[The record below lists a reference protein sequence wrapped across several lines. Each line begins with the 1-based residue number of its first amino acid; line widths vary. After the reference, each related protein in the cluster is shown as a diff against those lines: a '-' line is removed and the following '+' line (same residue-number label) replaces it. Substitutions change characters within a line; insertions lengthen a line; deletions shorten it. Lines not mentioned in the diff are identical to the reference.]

1 MNHRRLCS
9 ALSVLL
15 LAACGGSVDTPPGS
29 GGAGGGDDG
38 AGGDGAATSAT
49 SGGGG
54 GGAPVAC
61 GARSGGICSAEE
73 FCDFPDDSCGTF
85 DTVGQCS
92 ARPEVC
98 PADCPGVCGCD
109 GQLYCNACSAQQAG
123 VDVSES
129 TSCLKPVG
137 GDYAAT
143 YWAGGLD
150 HLVVYKAEPA
160 TDACVTL
167 YADAPAE
174 SAPEGFDVATLPD
187 TWVVTRIER
196 TGGAA
201 GCAPGASKP
210 AGEAVLATGAVGSL
224 SMDLSGGTSMPCTLD
239 VDITATFPTE
249 PATALLRATGVA
261 VSDGCP

>member
-1 MNHRRLCS
+1 MLFG
-9 ALSVLL
+9 LL

-29 GGAGGGDDG
+29 GGAGGDG
-38 AGGDGAATSAT
+38 AGGDGGATSAT
-49 SGGGG
+49 SGGG

-73 FCDFPDDSCGTF
+73 LCDFPDDSCGTF
-85 DTVGQCS
+85 DTEGQCA

-109 GQLYCNACSAQQAG
+109 GQFYCNACSAQQAG
-123 VDVSES
+123 VDVSET
-129 TSCLKPVG
+129 TSCIKPVG

-150 HLVVYKAEPA
+150 HLVVYKAEPE
-160 TDACVTL
+160 TDQCVTL
-167 YADAPAE
+167 YADAPHE

-196 TGGAA
+196 TSGAA
-201 GCAPGASKP
+201 GCVPGESKP
-210 AGEAVLATGAVGSL
+210 AAEAVRATGAIGSL

-249 PATALLRATGVA
+249 PAAALLRATGVA
-261 VSDGCP
+261 VNNGCL